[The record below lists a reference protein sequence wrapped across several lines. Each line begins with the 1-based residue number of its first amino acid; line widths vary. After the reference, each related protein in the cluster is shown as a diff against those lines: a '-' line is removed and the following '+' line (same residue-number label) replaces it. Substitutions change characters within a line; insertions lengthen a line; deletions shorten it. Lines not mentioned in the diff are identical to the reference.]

1 MPNETQLIK
10 SIMVS
15 ASGLRAQSERMRV
28 ISENLA
34 NADSLPQA
42 PGLDPYRRKTVSF
55 KSVLDREQ
63 NVDLVKIK
71 KVGFD
76 RSGFKK
82 EYDPGHPGA
91 DNDGYVLK
99 PNVNSL
105 IEAMDMREAQR
116 SYEANIN
123 ALETARTMLMRTIGI
138 LNS

>member
-1 MPNETQLIK
+1 MANETELLK

-28 ISENLA
+28 IAENMA

-42 PGLDPYRRKTVSF
+42 PGLDPYRRKTVTF
-55 KSVLDREQ
+55 KSLLDRDQ

-76 RSGFKK
+76 RSDFSRV
-82 EYDPGHPGA
+82 YDPGHPGA

-105 IEAMDMREAQR
+105 VEAMDMREAQR

-123 ALETARTMLMRTIGI
+123 ALETARAMLMRTIGI

>member
-1 MPNETQLIK
+1 MPNETELVK

-28 ISENLA
+28 IAENMA
-34 NADSLPQA
+34 NADLLPQA
-42 PGLDPYRRKTVSF
+42 PGLDPYRRKTVTF
-55 KSVLDREQ
+55 KSLLDREQ

-76 RSGFKK
+76 RSDFTRV
-82 EYDPGHPGA
+82 YDPGHPGA

-99 PNVNSL
+99 PNVNTL

-116 SYEANIN
+116 SYEANVN
-123 ALETARTMLMRTIGI
+123 ALETARAMLMRTIGI
-138 LNS
+138 INS

>member
-34 NADSLPQA
+34 NANSLPQA

-55 KSVLDREQ
+55 KTVLDRDQ

-76 RSGFKK
+76 RSDFKK

-91 DNDGYVLK
+91 DKDGYVLR

>member
-28 ISENLA
+28 IAENMA
-34 NADSLPQA
+34 NADSMPQA

-55 KSVLDREQ
+55 KTVLDREQ

-71 KVGFD
+71 KTGLD
-76 RSGFKK
+76 RSDFSKVY
-82 EYDPGHPGA
+82 EPGHPGA

-99 PNVNSL
+99 PNVNTL
-105 IEAMDMREAQR
+105 VEAMDMREAQR
-116 SYEANIN
+116 SYEANVN
-123 ALETARTMLMRTIGI
+123 ALETARSMLMRTIGI
-138 LNS
+138 LSN

>member
-28 ISENLA
+28 IAENMA
-34 NADSLPQA
+34 NADSMPQA

-55 KSVLDREQ
+55 KTVLDREQ

-71 KVGFD
+71 KTGLD
-76 RSGFKK
+76 RSDFSKV
-82 EYDPGHPGA
+82 YDPGHPGA

-99 PNVNSL
+99 PNVNTL
-105 IEAMDMREAQR
+105 VEAMDMREAQR
-116 SYEANIN
+116 SYEANVN
-123 ALETARTMLMRTIGI
+123 ALETARSMLMRTIGI
-138 LNS
+138 LSN

>member
-1 MPNETQLIK
+1 MANETELLK

-28 ISENLA
+28 IAENMA

-42 PGLDPYRRKTVSF
+42 PGLDPYRRKTVTF
-55 KSVLDREQ
+55 KSLMDREQ

-76 RSGFKK
+76 RSDFTKK
-82 EYDPGHPGA
+82 YDPGHPGA
-91 DNDGYVLK
+91 DEDGYVLK

-105 IEAMDMREAQR
+105 VEAMDMREAQR
-116 SYEANIN
+116 SYEANVN
-123 ALETARTMLMRTIGI
+123 ALETARAMLMRTIGI

>member
-28 ISENLA
+28 IAENMA

-71 KVGFD
+71 KTGVD
-76 RSGFKK
+76 RTDFSKV
-82 EYDPGHPGA
+82 YDPGHPGA

-99 PNVNSL
+99 PNVNTL

-116 SYEANIN
+116 SYEANVN
-123 ALETARTMLMRTIGI
+123 ALETARSMLMRTIGI
-138 LNS
+138 LNN

>member
-28 ISENLA
+28 IAENMA

-55 KSVLDREQ
+55 KSIMDREQ

-76 RSGFKK
+76 RSDFTKA
-82 EYDPGHPGA
+82 YDPGHPGA

-99 PNVNSL
+99 PNVNTL

-116 SYEANIN
+116 SYEANVN
-123 ALETARTMLMRTIGI
+123 ALETARSMLMRTIGI
-138 LNS
+138 LNN

>member
-10 SIMVS
+10 SIKVS

-28 ISENLA
+28 ISENMA

-71 KVGFD
+71 KTGVD
-76 RSGFKK
+76 RTDFSKG
-82 EYDPGHPGA
+82 YDPGHPGA

-99 PNVNSL
+99 PNVNTL

-116 SYEANIN
+116 SYEANVN
-123 ALETARTMLMRTIGI
+123 ALETARSMLMRTIGI
-138 LNS
+138 LNN

>member
-28 ISENLA
+28 IAENMA

-55 KSVLDREQ
+55 KSLLDREQ
-63 NVDLVKIK
+63 NVNLVKIK

-76 RSGFKK
+76 RSDFSKV
-82 EYDPGHPGA
+82 YDPGHPGA

-99 PNVNSL
+99 PNVNTL

-116 SYEANIN
+116 SYEANVN
-123 ALETARTMLMRTIGI
+123 ALETARSMLMRTIGI
-138 LNS
+138 LNN

>member
-28 ISENLA
+28 IAENMA

-63 NVDLVKIK
+63 NVDLVKIRK
-71 KVGFD
+71 TGID
-76 RSGFKK
+76 RSDFSKV
-82 EYDPGHPGA
+82 YDPGHPGA

-99 PNVNSL
+99 PNVNTL

-116 SYEANIN
+116 SYEANVN
-123 ALETARTMLMRTIGI
+123 ALETARSMLMRTIGI
-138 LNS
+138 LNN

>member
-1 MPNETQLIK
+1 MANETELLK

-28 ISENLA
+28 IAENMA

-42 PGLDPYRRKTVSF
+42 PGLDPYRRKTVTF
-55 KSVLDREQ
+55 KSILDREQ
-63 NVDLVKIK
+63 NVDLVRIK

-76 RSGFKK
+76 RSDFTRQ
-82 EYDPGHPGA
+82 YDPGHPGA
-91 DNDGYVLK
+91 DEDGYVLK

-116 SYEANIN
+116 SYEANVN
-123 ALETARTMLMRTIGI
+123 ALETARAMLMRTIGI

>member
-28 ISENLA
+28 IAENMA
-34 NADSLPQA
+34 NADSMPQA

-55 KSVLDREQ
+55 KTVLDREQ

-71 KVGFD
+71 KTGFD
-76 RSGFKK
+76 RSDFPKV
-82 EYDPGHPGA
+82 YDPGHPGA

-99 PNVNSL
+99 PNVNTL
-105 IEAMDMREAQR
+105 VEAMDMREAQR
-116 SYEANIN
+116 SYEANVN
-123 ALETARTMLMRTIGI
+123 ALEIARSMLMRTIGI
-138 LNS
+138 LN

>member
-1 MPNETQLIK
+1 M
-10 SIMVS
+10 
-15 ASGLRAQSERMRV
+15 
-28 ISENLA
+28 
-34 NADSLPQA
+34 
-42 PGLDPYRRKTVSF
+42 
-55 KSVLDREQ
+55 LDREQ
-63 NVDLVKIK
+63 NVDFVKIK

-76 RSGFKK
+76 RSDFKK
-82 EYDPGHPGA
+82 EYDPGHTGA